1 MQYLRHNGYKFANGY
16 GDNVTLAAQKSISMA
31 LGIVV
36 RRVPGVTRWVDY
48 IWKAVAVLPG
58 AGPAHWKELRRVGDA
73 VEYHAATVHL
83 ELFRTDTEAY
93 LQGLSTKNPAIYVVM
108 RDSDGLDPL
117 EVVMATASPFEA
129 QDYADTGEEL
139 VEKVLMPEGLVAWVR
154 DYVEAH
160 HEDQVF
166 VKRRRDKERVDLDQN
181 GIGDSRIR
189 QISDVYRA
197 PTSKQTVH

>member
-1 MQYLRHNGYKFANGY
+1 MQYLRHNGYKFANSY

-197 PTSKQTVH
+197 PTSKQAVH